1 MPTFEMPESLGSLTE
16 DWATMIGDT
25 TGLSGK
31 SQFPHKAVNLSFIS
45 VMIKDTLTDSYEN

>member
-25 TGLSGK
+25 TGLSGLP
-31 SQFPHKAVNLSFIS
+31 PHI
-45 VMIKDTLTDSYEN
+45 